1 MSERIV
7 LQHLSTSQLTTI
19 VFEIFSFSIC
29 LPMETR
35 DIYDT
40 VYLVLIFGLN
50 FLAFTIIAICYA
62 QIYLSLGHE
71 TRHARD
77 NNPGEISVAKKMILL
92 VSLLDIN

>member
-1 MSERIV
+1 
-7 LQHLSTSQLTTI
+7 
-19 VFEIFSFSIC
+19 
-29 LPMETR
+29 METR
-35 DIYDT
+35 DIYDS
-40 VYLVLIFGLN
+40 VYLVMIFGLN

-92 VSLLDIN
+92 VSLLDLLYIHLNP

>member
-1 MSERIV
+1 
-7 LQHLSTSQLTTI
+7 
-19 VFEIFSFSIC
+19 
-29 LPMETR
+29 METR

-92 VSLLDIN
+92 VGLLDNNLKHTTGN